1 MKQLGTR
8 TRICTLIIH
17 RHICSKSGGAAKAL
31 QCDAGMLHDYLWR
44 VAALDFLKLL
54 VSDAREGGRR
64 VAFSFGS
71 TSAPGSQLRSLQSH
85 VNPEPPPAIGL
96 ATGRT
101 TGFDFADCSA
111 KAEDDWELEAEKPPC
126 HADGLGQSDAGV
138 VFFSVHDLSP
148 GSYIVPL
155 YSQKVEGQAPICVEQ
170 LAVVDVD
177 EAAGTVSV
185 ALEDVKGQSN
195 QALLIMDAHSLS
207 NSVLK
212 LLQIWQMSDEL
223 QYSFGVGID
232 STDLRM
238 KDAFAVITEGLLA
251 TKAPAA
257 SDGQRFNLVHA
268 DDPHCFKFRALKKL
282 ERAGVTLCLGD
293 KRGQS
298 AWCLTERYNV
308 QIQRQLSG
316 SRLALVPRD
325 GSIDLENR
333 HVLELHHELQKRGWQ
348 CFVKDTKRKVK
359 QSKDKKKHKIAEKLE
374 SAFPVHEDYVAGE
387 KKHFWLHHRAVHFH
401 KLYYVA
407 LLMAEDNRIKL
418 PVPHLA
424 RQKDYYKLIYGTDPT
439 SKRCRG
445 KFDFDGLGT
454 KRRKR
459 VVPAG
464 KKTDAP
470 VSDESNHASEAEA
483 EPSSSESDRSS
494 SSKSSSASS
503 SSNSSSD
510 SSGSGNSSN
519 SGKHTSA
526 KRVVATSKPEASL
539 ILPGQI
545 WKGSKWT
552 LHLSDAGE
560 HIGYT
565 VECPLRTHKGG
576 LKCHRRRNFAKHG
589 GEAIVVRMLKWWV
602 CQGCRDDVD
611 TRSQHMFE
619 VKDSA
624 APDLPTLDWLEEQ
637 ELPDD
642 NC

>member
-1 MKQLGTR
+1 
-8 TRICTLIIH
+8 
-17 RHICSKSGGAAKAL
+17 
-31 QCDAGMLHDYLWR
+31 
-44 VAALDFLKLL
+44 
-54 VSDAREGGRR
+54 
-64 VAFSFGS
+64 
-71 TSAPGSQLRSLQSH
+71 
-85 VNPEPPPAIGL
+85 
-96 ATGRT
+96 
-101 TGFDFADCSA
+101 
-111 KAEDDWELEAEKPPC
+111 
-126 HADGLGQSDAGV
+126 
-138 VFFSVHDLSP
+138 
-148 GSYIVPL
+148 L

-348 CFVKDTKRKVK
+348 CFVKDTQRKVK

-374 SAFPVHEDYVAGE
+374 SALPVHEDYVAGE

-445 KFDFDGLGT
+445 KFDFGGQGT

-464 KKTDAP
+464 RLMHRFQMSPTMLVKQKQNPARQSQTVAVAARAAAQAP
-470 VSDESNHASEAEA
+470 AAIAAAIAVAVATPATAANILLRREWLPHLNLKH
-483 EPSSSESDRSS
+483 PSSCLA
-494 SSKSSSASS
+494 KY
-503 SSNSSSD
+503 
-510 SSGSGNSSN
+510 
-519 SGKHTSA
+519 GKD
-526 KRVVATSKPEASL
+526 PNGPC
-539 ILPGQI
+539 I
-545 WKGSKWT
+545 
-552 LHLSDAGE
+552 
-560 HIGYT
+560 
-565 VECPLRTHKGG
+565 
-576 LKCHRRRNFAKHG
+576 
-589 GEAIVVRMLKWWV
+589 
-602 CQGCRDDVD
+602 
-611 TRSQHMFE
+611 
-619 VKDSA
+619 
-624 APDLPTLDWLEEQ
+624 
-637 ELPDD
+637 
-642 NC
+642 